1 VTAALG
7 QKRSITV
14 LQVRRVKNGTTS
26 THPLLGDDL
35 RALRRL

>member
-1 VTAALG
+1 VVFNGA
-7 QKRSITV
+7 V

-35 RALRRL
+35 RALRHL